1 MPFHVDDATREH
13 NRWAFARLVYSIQSL
28 KRLGARALPK
38 SPQREVTAAEAE
50 RLEKRIHGLAR
61 IMRSRALYDARV
73 HSMQRRLAKIRWSL
87 LLDAQ
92 IPIANT
98 GIPADASLRE
108 RVDAC
113 HKQFMAMQH
122 AGLGQAEKVRSLKQR
137 FDFIFATDVVKITGL
152 LRTRGG
158 PSRQR
163 MSFVRQLEAEISSIH
178 HQLHSI
184 VREST
189 RLASSGGLALV

>member
-1 MPFHVDDATREH
+1 MPFHVDDCTREY
-13 NRWAFARLVYSIQSL
+13 NRWVFSRLVYSIQSL
-28 KRLGARALPK
+28 KRLGARALPT
-38 SPQREVTAAEAE
+38 SPKREVTAAEAE

-61 IMRSRALYDARV
+61 IMRSRTLYDSRI

-87 LLDAQ
+87 LVDSQ
-92 IPIANT
+92 IPIVNT

-122 AGLGQAEKVRSLKQR
+122 AGLGQAEKVRFLKQR
-137 FDFIFATDVVKITGL
+137 FDFIFAADVVMITGL

-163 MSFVRQLEAEISSIH
+163 MSFVRQLEAEISAIH
-178 HQLHSI
+178 CQLQS
-184 VREST
+184 VAREST